1 MYIHIAVFDK
11 KLSCDQDT
19 VLQAELVGRD
29 APTDIGILR
38 IPSRGRLADS
48 FQLQLQQKT
57 LGFGV
62 CRCIEDSGG

>member
-1 MYIHIAVFDK
+1 M
-11 KLSCDQDT
+11 
-19 VLQAELVGRD
+19 LQAELVGRD

-57 LGFGV
+57 LGFGAADV
-62 CRCIEDSGG
+62 LRIRVVEDFWTC